1 MLALQE
7 ISKSFGTRVL
17 FDRASLRIGLHDRVA
32 LVGPNGAGKTTLFEM
47 IAGRLSPDSGVIS
60 RNKNAVI
67 GYLAQELYQDESG
80 TVLGAVMAGQSDLAS
95 LEHRL
100 QLIQDEIASTS
111 EEDARPLLEEYGE
124 LQHRFEQLGG
134 YSRESRAKE
143 ILFGLGFKARDL
155 DRPIVEL
162 SGGWRM
168 RVALAQL
175 LLQQPDLL
183 LLDEPTNHLDLASV
197 IWLEEFLGRYEGA
210 MLLISHDRRFMN
222 GLATRVVEV
231 DRRGLV
237 AYPGNYDAFVTA
249 KTAQQAIVE
258 ATAKNQQKRIEATE
272 AFIERFRYKATKAR
286 QVQSRIKQLDKIE
299 RIEHT
304 PDAKRVRFSFP
315 PPPRSGKEVIRLEH
329 AAKSYGETAVYRD
342 LSLTLQ
348 RGDRLALVGPNGA
361 GKSTLL
367 KMLAGVL
374 PPDSGTRALGHNV
387 TVAYYAQH
395 QLESLTP
402 SHTVLEEITT
412 AAPMAE
418 QTFLRGILGA
428 FLFSG
433 DDAKKKVAVLSGG
446 EKSRLALAKMLVQP
460 ANLILMDEPTN
471 HLDIPSRDAL
481 EAALH
486 QFPGTLCFI
495 THDRHFIQSV
505 ANSIIEVDAGGV
517 TIYPGA
523 YDYYLYKKQLEAD
536 HAASL
541 NQPEGAAPPSSE
553 PTRNPSPAERTA
565 RKTKEQK
572 RQEAEERNQRH
583 RAAQPIKSRIRA
595 LEQELADKEGR
606 FKTLTEQ
613 LSSPEFYQQPDFYDA
628 VQEHARL
635 QKDIDALS
643 REWESLAGQIEAL
656 EQAEHAT

>member
-1 MLALQE
+1 MLALQD

-17 FDRASLRIGLHDRVA
+17 FDRVSLRIGLHDRVA
-32 LVGPNGAGKTTLFEM
+32 LVGPNGAGKTTLFEI

-80 TVLGAVMAGQSDLAS
+80 TVLASVMAGQSDLAS

-100 QLIQDEIASTS
+100 LLIQDEIATS
-111 EEDARPLLEEYGE
+111 SEADAAPLLEEYGE

-134 YSRESRAKE
+134 YSRESKAKE
-143 ILFGLGFKARDL
+143 ILFGLSFKARDL
-155 DRPIVEL
+155 DRPVVEL

-210 MLLISHDRRFMN
+210 ILLISHDRQFMN

-231 DRRGLV
+231 DQRRLI
-237 AYPGNYDAFVTA
+237 AYTGNYDAYVTA
-249 KTAQQAIVE
+249 KAEQQAIVE
-258 ATAKNQQKRIEATE
+258 ATAKNQQKKIEATE
-272 AFIERFRYKATKAR
+272 AFVERFRYKATKAR
-286 QVQSRIKQLDKIE
+286 QVQSRLKQLDKIE
-299 RIEHT
+299 RIELA
-304 PDAKRVRFSFP
+304 PEAKHVRFSFP
-315 PPPRSGKEVIRLEH
+315 PPPRSGKDVIKLEH
-329 AAKSYGETAVYRD
+329 AAKSYGQTVVYRD

-348 RGDRLALVGPNGA
+348 RGDRVALVGPNGA

-367 KMLAGVL
+367 KMLADAL
-374 PPDSGTRALGHNV
+374 PPDSGTRTLGHNV

-402 SHTVLEEITT
+402 SHTLLDEITT

-418 QTFLRGILGA
+418 QGFLRGILGA

-481 EAALH
+481 EIALH
-486 QFPGTLCFI
+486 QFQGTLCFI

-505 ANSIIEVDAGGV
+505 ANAIIEVDAGRV
-517 TIYPGA
+517 TVYPGA
-523 YDYYLYKKQLEAD
+523 YDYYMYKKTIEAD
-536 HAASL
+536 RAAAS
-541 NQPEGAAPPSSE
+541 NRPGGAAPATASQAK
-553 PTRNPSPAERTA
+553 PAETERPA

-583 RAAQPIKSRIRA
+583 RAAQPIKVKLQA
-595 LEQELADKEGR
+595 LERDLADKEGR
-606 FKTLTEQ
+606 FKLLTEQ
-613 LSSPEFYQQPDFYDA
+613 LASPEFYQQTNFHDA
-628 VQEHARL
+628 VQEHGRL
-635 QKDIDALS
+635 QKEIEALS
-643 REWESLAGQIEAL
+643 REWEALAGQVEAMD
-656 EQAEHAT
+656 QAKTAS